1 MLLAV
6 AAVVLLLWNSFKV
19 RTEVRA
25 LRNEVARLG
34 SAAGAATAV
43 PGAPAAPVS
52 AAVNTKTLA
61 VPPAPAAK
69 TPRAPRKKPSDSV
82 E

>member
-43 PGAPAAPVS
+43 PVLPLPRY
-52 AAVNTKTLA
+52 
-61 VPPAPAAK
+61 PPQ
-69 TPRAPRKKPSDSV
+69 
-82 E
+82 